1 MGTLD
6 VVSSAHRPDRC
17 PECGCTS
24 HWKVRG
30 ERCRDCGHPAH
41 PGEPPEPGGRRR
53 VPAARIEPDRSAAIL
68 LAVGGL
74 VLFLSVGGPEYEA
87 PGLAGQSGIGF
98 SRDSTLALGT
108 VVGLGSMVA
117 AFLALRIVNR
127 IPPSLVAFGSLLAL
141 AAVARDIHDYEAVDT
156 LRPTGF
162 LIAFVAGAVLALVGA
177 VRQAF
182 WAVRRGG

>member
-1 MGTLD
+1 MSTAD
-6 VVSSAHRPDRC
+6 APDRC

-30 ERCRDCGHPAH
+30 EQCRDCGHPAH
-41 PGEPPEPGGRRR
+41 AGEPPEPAARRH
-53 VPAARIEPDRSAAIL
+53 VPAARSEPDRSAAVL

-87 PGLAGQSGIGF
+87 PGVAGASGIGF

-108 VVGLGSMVA
+108 VTGLGSLLA

-127 IPPSLVAFGSLLAL
+127 IPPSLVAFGAVLAL
-141 AAVARDIHDYEAVDT
+141 AAVARDVHDYEAVET
-156 LRPTGF
+156 LHPTGF
-162 LIAFVAGAVLALVGA
+162 LIGFVAGAVLALVGG
-177 VRQAF
+177 VRQAA
-182 WAVRRGG
+182 WATRRGG

>member
-1 MGTLD
+1 
-6 VVSSAHRPDRC
+6 VSSADAPDRC

-41 PGEPPEPGGRRR
+41 AGAPPQPVSRRR
-53 VPAARIEPDRSAAIL
+53 APLARVEPDRSAAIL

-87 PGLAGQSGIGF
+87 PGIAGESGIGF

-108 VVGLGSMVA
+108 VTGLGSLLA

-127 IPPSLVAFGSLLAL
+127 IPPSLVAFGCVLAL
-141 AAVARDIHDYEAVDT
+141 ASVARDVHDYEAVES
-156 LRPTGF
+156 LHPTGF
-162 LIAFVAGAVLALVGA
+162 LIAFAAGAVLALVGA
-177 VRQAF
+177 VRQAV
-182 WAVRRGG
+182 WAIRRGG